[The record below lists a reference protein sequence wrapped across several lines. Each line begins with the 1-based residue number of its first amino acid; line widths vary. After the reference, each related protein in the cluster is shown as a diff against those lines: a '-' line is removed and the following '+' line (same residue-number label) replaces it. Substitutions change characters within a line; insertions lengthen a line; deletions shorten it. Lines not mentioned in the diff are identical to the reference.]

1 MPNLL
6 DAFVPQPPLNRGALG
21 FQLLDHGD
29 NPCDSTTSTHQSLET
44 RLQAVRKNSL
54 PIGNSKSS
62 PYWNEDT
69 NRPVVSSVD
78 ATAWN
83 LPEPLAIETAA
94 STNRASSSSSSSSS
108 SRFSRPPLFSD
119 QVPMS
124 LCTMASLPTSPAS
137 DETVVTTTSIPWVPN
152 ANDIESLTV
161 VQLKQEMSARA
172 LKKTGNKYDLQQRFK
187 EWCHDQQHW
196 QRLLS
201 RGAAHNNDLTEL
213 NLRTAYSVA
222 PTTTTTTS
230 SSSSNPPTPTFQR
243 ELLSWGIDTSPLL
256 DHSSGT
262 QPTPNRRNDDSR
274 LKVDSLAEWARTVDL
289 KPLLNRREAIHREK
303 LQGKAVPKKSLALA
317 DSIQP
322 SEYLTV
328 LKKMFDQPSSPYSNR
343 EVKQMYA
350 AAKHAD
356 QMGNRELTKRILLEL
371 KTATPNDARIYR
383 RLARLEQE
391 DGQVAAARAVLQE
404 GLRLHPDNSFLWHG
418 LGQLEGSVGNEALQK
433 EYWEKA
439 MAVDPTIPHSY
450 HALGTLEHAKG
461 RIANAMCILKR
472 GLEYCPTNHRLH
484 HALGDLYRDAKMLSM
499 AASSYLKA
507 IKYGPVVS
515 HGFAYTALAYVA
527 YEEGQVE
534 RCRRWL
540 HKAVQLNNGRHA
552 NGWVSLAQ
560 FEESEGRIDAARSAC
575 IAGIGQYERGLLAR
589 YSSVSSPTAM
599 TNHSSRVFLED
610 PVALKNNFLKT
621 VPSYRSGD
629 RFFNVYRNWLRL
641 EERHGTL
648 DSVEEV
654 YQRASVAFRHE
665 YKLALDMASY
675 FARLNIPG
683 RAHQYFAEACV
694 RAGAAHADPYRL
706 FAEFEYSNR
715 NFLEARRI
723 LYSGVVALTQSDSQ
737 EEHPPGLVELFLAW
751 GVCEW
756 QLNNLF
762 HAQKLLQHALHLSAP
777 PSGVSRL
784 RALILFVLARFEH
797 FRGEHQRAQHYIGL
811 CLTEHGLPGAS
822 KAQVWDLWALV
833 AHEMGASKLA
843 VQCQEQAARTHQQGD
858 QTLGTDAVD
867 SIGAMNGLQGPDGP
881 LLLRRDPW
889 HYKIFGASNDAAADI
904 SKWMALL
911 PKRKATAATRTAAVP
926 VDGPVTGREVCLL

>member
-1 MPNLL
+1 
-6 DAFVPQPPLNRGALG
+6 V
-21 FQLLDHGD
+21 
-29 NPCDSTTSTHQSLET
+29 
-44 RLQAVRKNSL
+44 
-54 PIGNSKSS
+54 
-62 PYWNEDT
+62 
-69 NRPVVSSVD
+69 
-78 ATAWN
+78 
-83 LPEPLAIETAA
+83 
-94 STNRASSSSSSSSS
+94 
-108 SRFSRPPLFSD
+108 
-119 QVPMS
+119 
-124 LCTMASLPTSPAS
+124 
-137 DETVVTTTSIPWVPN
+137 
-152 ANDIESLTV
+152 
-161 VQLKQEMSARA
+161 
-172 LKKTGNKYDLQQRFK
+172 DLQ
-187 EWCHDQQHW
+187 
-196 QRLLS
+196 
-201 RGAAHNNDLTEL
+201 
-213 NLRTAYSVA
+213 
-222 PTTTTTTS
+222 
-230 SSSSNPPTPTFQR
+230 
-243 ELLSWGIDTSPLL
+243 
-256 DHSSGT
+256 
-262 QPTPNRRNDDSR
+262 
-274 LKVDSLAEWARTVDL
+274 
-289 KPLLNRREAIHREK
+289 PLLNRREAIHREK
-303 LQGKAVPKKSLALA
+303 LQGKVVPKKSRSLAE
-317 DSIQP
+317 SVQP
-322 SEYLTV
+322 SEYLTD

-391 DGQVAAARAVLQE
+391 DGQVTAARSVLQE

-418 LGQLEGSVGNEALQK
+418 LGQLEGSMHNEALQK
-433 EYWEKA
+433 ECWEKA

-450 HALGTLEHAKG
+450 HALGTLEHSKG
-461 RIANAMCILKR
+461 RIANAMRILKR

-499 AASSYLKA
+499 ATSSYLKA
-507 IKYGPVVS
+507 IKHGPVVS

-527 YEEGQVE
+527 YEEGQIE

-560 FEESEGRIDAARSAC
+560 FEESQGRIDAARSAC

-589 YSSVSSPTAM
+589 YSSVSSPVE
-599 TNHSSRVFLED
+599 TNQSNRVFLED
-610 PVALKNNFLKT
+610 PVALKNNFLKA

-654 YQRASVAFRHE
+654 YRRASVAFRHE

-675 FARLNIPG
+675 FARLNIPS
-683 RAHQYFAEACV
+683 RARQYFAEACAQ
-694 RAGAAHADPYRL
+694 AGAAHADPYRL

-723 LYSGVVALTQSDSQ
+723 LYSGVVALTQSDAH

-797 FRGEHQRAQHYIGL
+797 FRGEHQRAQHFIGL
-811 CLTEHGLPGAS
+811 SLTEHGLPGGQ
-822 KAQVWDLWALV
+822 AQVWDLWALV

-843 VQCQEQAARTHQQGD
+843 LQCQEQSARTRYQGD
-858 QTLGTDAVD
+858 QSLGTGAVD
-867 SIGAMNGLQGPDGP
+867 FIGTMNGLQGPDGP

-889 HYKIFGASNDAAADI
+889 HYRIFGASNDAAASAADVG
-904 SKWMALL
+904 KWTALL
-911 PKRKATAATRTAAVP
+911 PKRKPTAATLSAAP
-926 VDGPVTGREVCLL
+926 VKGPATDREVCLL